1 MPDQSDEDKPL
12 WTDRMVRVHKPGC
25 DGPELAPTSS
35 MLVPLWDS
43 RPLESDS
50 WGTILGFDDG
60 LSDGASI
67 DMRRWLRATPDA
79 TNEPPI
85 YRPAH
90 APLPPRF
97 RSGGVRRCY
106 RPTDADIAAVRA
118 TYPSHPNPYAPP
130 WQRIEADLIAA
141 GYDRDRLADLNPP
154 ALLQLLVQAR
164 ERQSADAVSVG
175 DQPDERGYVESPADP
190 AEYVP
195 AIDILTKFTPPDLP
209 MTMYRLVTILEDY
222 SANRVRWTRPLNP
235 KGQPMQRRRSVH
247 LVDWAAYVKRHMP
260 DDEDKFPRLSE
271 AELERRKAAV
281 RASRYAPE

>member
-1 MPDQSDEDKPL
+1 MPTQHTDQLPQ
-12 WTDRMVRVHKPGC
+12 TDRVMRAYRPGR
-25 DGPELAPTSS
+25 DVPESVPANSL
-35 MLVPLWDS
+35 LVPFWDI
-43 RPLESDS
+43 RPLASDS
-50 WGTILGFDDG
+50 WGNILGLDDG
-60 LSDGASI
+60 SGDGDAV
-67 DMRRWLRATPDA
+67 DMRLWRRATPDA
-79 TNEPPI
+79 THELPT

-90 APLPPRF
+90 MPLPPCF

-118 TYPSHPNPYAPP
+118 MYPSHPNPEAPP
-130 WQRIEADLIAA
+130 WQRIAADLVAA
-141 GYDRDRLADLNPP
+141 GCDRDRLADLNPP

>member
-141 GYDRDRLADLNPP
+141 GYDRDRLVDLNPP
-154 ALLQLLVQAR
+154 TLLQLLLKAR
-164 ERQSADAVSVG
+164 ERSADAVSVG
-175 DQPDERGYVESPADP
+175 DKPDERGYVKSPMDP
-190 AEYVP
+190 TRYVS
-195 AIDILTKFTPPDLP
+195 ANDILTKFTPPELSV
-209 MTMYRLVTILEDY
+209 TMKELVRILTDY
-222 SANRVRWTRPLNP
+222 HTNRVRWTRPFDK
-235 KGQPMQRRRSVH
+235 KGRPIPNRRSVH
-247 LVDWAAYVKRHMP
+247 LNDWAAYVKRRMP
-260 DDEDKFPRLSE
+260 ADEKIWPRLSE
-271 AELERRKAAV
+271 AELERRKAEV
-281 RASRYAPE
+281 RASRYALE